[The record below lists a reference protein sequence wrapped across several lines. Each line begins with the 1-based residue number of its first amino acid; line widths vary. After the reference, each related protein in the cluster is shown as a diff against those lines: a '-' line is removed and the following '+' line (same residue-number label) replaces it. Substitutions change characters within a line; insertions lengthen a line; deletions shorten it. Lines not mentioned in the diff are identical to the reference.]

1 MQALNE
7 NMFTYFQLNT
17 SEISFL
23 SPFSLKTSQS
33 PRGGVVGG
41 ARFKREKGKKKIPA
55 MCLC

>member
-41 ARFKREKGKKKIPA
+41 ARFKCEKGKKKIPA